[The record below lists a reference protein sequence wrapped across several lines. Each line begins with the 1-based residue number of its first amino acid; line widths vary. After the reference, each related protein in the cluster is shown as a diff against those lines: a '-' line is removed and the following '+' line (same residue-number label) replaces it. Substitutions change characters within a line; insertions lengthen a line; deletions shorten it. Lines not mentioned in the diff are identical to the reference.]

1 MFNFKY
7 YLRIFNFHEITVFG
21 FQIDI
26 NKPVSKL
33 LTDETFVGRRM
44 FVTKLPLLVLVDDE
58 ELVPSNGVVEN

>member
-7 YLRIFNFHEITVFG
+7 YLRIFNFHKITVFG

-33 LTDETFVGRRM
+33 LTYETLVSRRM

-58 ELVPSNGVVEN
+58 ELVPSHSVVEN